1 MGSAARVC
9 EGGAK
14 TIFQNLISGAFYNF
28 MNKTWLAIKNQ
39 VLGEKYDL
47 SFSYS
52 ENDEMLRLNKTYRQ
66 KDYSAN
72 VLSFPLS
79 ENEGEILINKNCQK
93 NKGVSFYLFTHS
105 LLHLSGLKHGKK
117 MDEKETEIMQKLYPE
132 NWEKIMAGI

>member
-1 MGSAARVC
+1 
-9 EGGAK
+9 
-14 TIFQNLISGAFYNF
+14 
-28 MNKTWLAIKNQ
+28 MNKTWLKLKNQ

-47 SFSYS
+47 SFSYVAS
-52 ENDEMLRLNKTYRQ
+52 VEMRRLNKIYRK
-66 KDYSAN
+66 KDYPAN

-79 ENEGEILINKNCQK
+79 EDEGEILINKNCQK